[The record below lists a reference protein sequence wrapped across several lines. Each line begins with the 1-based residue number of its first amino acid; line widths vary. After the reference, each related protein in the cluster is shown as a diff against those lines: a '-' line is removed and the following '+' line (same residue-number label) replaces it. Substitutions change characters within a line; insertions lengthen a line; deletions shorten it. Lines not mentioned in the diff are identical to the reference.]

1 MPTDGKQLGHA
12 GLRARERECAV
23 LDKLLAEVRH
33 GVSRCLVL
41 RGEAGMGKT
50 ALLRYLIDFAADTTV
65 LWAIGVG
72 RRWSWRTPV
81 CTRCVRRC
89 SAGSTGCRLRS
100 VRP

>member
-41 RGEAGMGKT
+41 RGAAGMGKT
-50 ALLRYLIDFAADTTV
+50 ALLRYLIDSAADTTV
-65 LWAIGVG
+65 L
-72 RRWSWRTPV
+72 
-81 CTRCVRRC
+81 
-89 SAGSTGCRLRS
+89 
-100 VRP
+100 